1 MRKSMLVTSLCL
13 IAMLLLAACAP
24 APTQAPPPTEAPAPP
39 EAPAE
44 KMVFTMVTDQTGL
57 GDQGFNDI
65 TWSGLQRAA
74 ADFNGEAKVVESTEQ
89 AQYVPN
95 LTSLAQKDVDLIVG
109 VGFLLVD
116 AMQEVASANPD
127 DRFAL
132 VDAAVEAPNVRGLL
146 FREQEGSFLG
156 GIIAGLTTRTNKI
169 GVVGGME
176 IPPVIRWIA
185 GFQAGV
191 KTANPDAEVLVTY
204 AGSFGDPA
212 KGKEIALAQYDQG
225 ADVIFEVAGGTGI
238 GAFQAAAER
247 GPSVR
252 VFGTDRCKF
261 DLAPDNALPD
271 VIKRVDVAV
280 YTAAQA
286 VSQGTFSGGAVT
298 LGLKEGGM
306 GLCEKTY
313 TKLPPDVQAMVEK
326 AKEMIIAGTLVPPTT
341 NEEFEQFTPPDLK

>member
-13 IAMLLLAACAP
+13 IATLLLAACAP
-24 APTQAPPPTEAPAPP
+24 AAPAPPPT

-44 KMVFTMVTDQTGL
+44 KMVFTMVTDQAGL

-65 TWSGLQRAA
+65 TWAGLQQAA
-74 ADFNGEAKVVESTEQ
+74 TDFNAEAKVVESTEQ

-95 LTSLAQKDVDLIVG
+95 LTSLAQEDVNLIVG

-127 DRFAL
+127 DMFAL

-156 GIIAGLTTRTNKI
+156 GIIAGMTTQTNKV

-185 GFQAGV
+185 GFEAGV

-204 AGSFGDPA
+204 AGTFTDPA
-212 KGKEIALAQYDQG
+212 KGKEIALSQYDQG

-238 GAFQAAAER
+238 GAFQAASER
-247 GPSVR
+247 GAGVW

-271 VIKRVDVAV
+271 VTKRVDVAV
-280 YTAAQA
+280 YTTAQA
-286 VSQGTFSGGAVT
+286 VSKGTFSGGAVT

-306 GLCEKTY
+306 GLCEETY
-313 TKLPPDVQAMVEK
+313 QNISADIQAKVE
-326 AKEMIIAGTLVPPTT
+326 AAREMIIDGTLTPPTT
-341 NEEFEQFTPPDLK
+341 NEELATFAPPDLTK